1 MEKGITMGIEEINQY
16 YEKFGLVRYF
26 RAGRCFNGADLREFN
41 KGKITANELV
51 TFDCG
56 LLELEEL
63 EKPDVSLLNKGEQ
76 LLAVIVRPE
85 MDINPILEDEQKFE
99 FCGYDLVEIETCI
112 SAITN
117 CGAEFNSVKYENLNK
132 YGLISTY
139 REAVNTGLDLREEAP
154 YESHAYCEVVEIWRM
169 PA

>member
-1 MEKGITMGIEEINQY
+1 MCIEEINQY

-26 RAGRCFNGADLREFN
+26 RASRCKNDAGLREFN
-41 KGKITANELV
+41 HGKIKADELV

-56 LLELEEL
+56 LIDMEEL
-63 EKPDVSLLNKGEQ
+63 ETPDVSLLGENEQ
-76 LLAVIVRPE
+76 ILAVIVRPE
-85 MDINPILEDEQKFE
+85 MGVNPILEDEEGFE

-139 REAVNTGLDLREEAP
+139 REAVNTGLALREEAP
-154 YESHAYCEVVEIWRM
+154 EESHAYCEVVEIWRKI
-169 PA
+169 